1 MSQPSPP
8 PTFLDAVPRRQAFA
22 FWLKLGFISFG
33 GPAGQIAI
41 MQRELVER
49 KGWISQERFIHAL
62 NYCMMLPGPEAQQ
75 LATYL
80 GWLMHRT
87 FGGVVAGLLFILP
100 SMLLLIGLSYLY
112 MAHGEQPMVGA
123 LLNGI
128 KPAVAAIVLHAVYRL
143 ARRCLVDPRQRPWP
157 WLLVLMGFFGLAWL
171 KVSFVVLILGAVL
184 LGLFFAR
191 RAPQALMGPPA
202 ETAELSAA
210 APRALVDV
218 DTPAPP
224 HTRPHRGRLIAVL
237 SAGLLLWGG
246 PMAALV
252 TAWGWDGTL
261 TQMGAFFT
269 RAALL
274 TFGGAYAVLP
284 YVQQAAVEQY
294 QWLSTAQMMDGLA
307 LGESTPGP
315 LIMVVAFVA
324 YVGGWTHQVL
334 GPQALPAGA
343 ALAALVACWFTF
355 LPSFIFILAGGPW
368 VEAARGRP
376 GWTLPLQAVYCV
388 VIGLMAHLAWT
399 FLWAV
404 AAAPSWGPV
413 AGLSLLLVAAGL
425 WALLRWRWSVVRLL
439 LVGAALGL
447 LLSGLPV

>member
-1 MSQPSPP
+1 MSQEAPPPSPVG
-8 PTFLDAVPRRQAFA
+8 AVPRRQAFA
-22 FWLKLGFISFG
+22 FWLRLGFISFG

-41 MQRELVER
+41 MQRELVEQR
-49 KGWISQERFIHAL
+49 GWISQERFAHAL

-87 FGGVVAGLLFILP
+87 LGGVVAGLLFILP
-100 SMLLLIGLSYLY
+100 SLLLLIGLSYLY
-112 MAHGEQPMVGA
+112 MAHGEQPVVGA
-123 LLNGI
+123 LLYGI
-128 KPAVAAIVLHAVYRL
+128 KPAVAAIVLQAVYRL
-143 ARRCLVDPRQRPWP
+143 AQRSLMDPRQRPWP
-157 WLLVLMGFFGLAWL
+157 WALALTGFFGLAL
-171 KVSFVVLILGAVL
+171 LNLSFVWLISGAVL
-184 LGLFFAR
+184 LGLFLAR
-191 RAPQALMGPPA
+191 RAPQALSGPEAQTTRP
-202 ETAELSAA
+202 LSSGR
-210 APRALVDV
+210 RALLDV

-224 HTRPHRGRLIAVL
+224 HTRPHRGRLLVVL
-237 SAGLLLWGG
+237 TVGLLLWGF
-246 PMAALV
+246 PMAVLV
-252 TAWGWDGTL
+252 GLWGWQGTL

-284 YVQQAAVEQY
+284 YVQQAAVDQY
-294 QWLSTAQMMDGLA
+294 HWLTTAQMMDGLA

-376 GWTLPLQAVYCV
+376 SWTLPLQAVYCV
-388 VIGLMAHLAWT
+388 VIGVMAHLAWT
-399 FLWAV
+399 FLGAV
-404 AAAPSWGPV
+404 AGAPSGGMMDV
-413 AGLSLLLVAAGL
+413 TALLMVAASL
-425 WALLRWRWSVVRLL
+425 WALLRWRWTVVQLL
-439 LVGAALGL
+439 AAGAVLGL
-447 LLSGLPV
+447 LVSGLRG

>member
-1 MSQPSPP
+1 MTQEPP
-8 PTFLDAVPRRQAFA
+8 PPLPGGAVPRLRAFA
-22 FWLKLGFISFG
+22 FWLRLGFISFG

-41 MQRELVER
+41 MQRELVEQR
-49 KGWISQERFIHAL
+49 GWISQERFAHAL

-87 FGGVVAGLLFILP
+87 LGGVVAGLLFILP
-100 SMLLLIGLSYLY
+100 SLLLLIGLSYLY
-112 MAHGEQPMVGA
+112 MAYGEQPVVGA
-123 LLNGI
+123 LLFGI
-128 KPAVAAIVLHAVYRL
+128 KPVVAAIVLHAVYRL
-143 ARRCLVDPRQRPWP
+143 AQRCLMDPRQRPWP
-157 WLLVLMGFFGLAWL
+157 WLLALMGFVWLAVL
-171 KVSFVVLILGAVL
+171 ELSFVWLILGAVL
-184 LGLFFAR
+184 LGLFLAR
-191 RAPQALMGPPA
+191 RAPLALSGPQAQ
-202 ETAELSAA
+202 
-210 APRALVDV
+210 APRSLVSGRRALLDV

-224 HTRPHRGRLIAVL
+224 HTRPHRGRLLVVLAV
-237 SAGLLLWGG
+237 GLLLWGL

-252 TAWGWDGTL
+252 ALWGWQGTL
-261 TQMGAFFT
+261 TQMSTFFT

-284 YVQQAAVEQY
+284 YVQHAAVDQY
-294 QWLSTAQMMDGLA
+294 QWLTTAQMMDGLA

-388 VIGLMAHLAWT
+388 VIGVMAHLAWT
-399 FLWAV
+399 FLLAV
-404 AAAPSWGPV
+404 AGAPSRGIWDV
-413 AGLSLLLVAAGL
+413 TALLMVAAGL
-425 WALLRWRWSVVRLL
+425 WALLRWRWTVVQLL
-439 LVGAALGL
+439 AAGAVLGL
-447 LLSGLPV
+447 LVSAVRG

>member
-1 MSQPSPP
+1 
-8 PTFLDAVPRRQAFA
+8 
-22 FWLKLGFISFG
+22 
-33 GPAGQIAI
+33 
-41 MQRELVER
+41 MQRELVEQR
-49 KGWISQERFIHAL
+49 RWISQERFAHAL

-87 FGGVVAGLLFILP
+87 LGGVVAGLLFILP
-100 SMLLLIGLSYLY
+100 SLLLLIGLSYGY
-112 MAHGEQPMVGA
+112 MAYGEQPVVGA
-123 LLNGI
+123 LLYGL
-128 KPAVAAIVLHAVYRL
+128 KPAVAAIVLQAVYRM
-143 ARRCLVDPRQRPWP
+143 AQRCLVDPRQRPWP
-157 WLLVLMGFFGLAWL
+157 WALALAGLFGLAVL
-171 KVSFVVLILGAVL
+171 QLSFVTLIFGAAL
-184 LGLFFAR
+184 LGLCLAR
-191 RAPQALMGPPA
+191 LAPQALAGPRVEA
-202 ETAELSAA
+202 GQVSAGA
-210 APRALVDV
+210 TKALLDV

-224 HTRPHRGRLIAVL
+224 HTRPHRGRLLVVL
-237 SAGLLLWGG
+237 GAGLLLWGL
-246 PMAALV
+246 PMAGLV
-252 TAWGWDGTL
+252 SLWGWEGTL

-334 GPQALPAGA
+334 GPQAQPAGA

-368 VEAARGRP
+368 VEATRGRP
-376 GWTLPLQAVYCV
+376 SWTLPLQAVYCV
-388 VIGLMAHLAWT
+388 VIGVMAHLAGT
-399 FLWAV
+399 FLLAV
-404 AAAPSWGPV
+404 AGGQSPGALDGV
-413 AGLSLLLVAAGL
+413 ALLLVAAGL
-425 WALLRWRWSVVRLL
+425 WALLRWRWTVLQLL
-439 LVGAALGL
+439 LAGAVLGL
-447 LLSGLPV
+447 LLSAWRG

>member
-1 MSQPSPP
+1 MSQLSTP
-8 PTFLDAVPRRQAFA
+8 PTFVDAVPRRQAFA
-22 FWLKLGFISFG
+22 FWFKLGLISFG

-49 KGWISQERFIHAL
+49 KGWISQERFTHAL

-87 FGGVVAGLLFILP
+87 VGGVVAGLLFILP
-100 SMLLLIGLSYLY
+100 SMLLLLGLSYLY

-128 KPAVAAIVLHAVYRL
+128 KSAVAAIVLHAVYRL

-157 WLLVLMGFFGLAWL
+157 WVLVLVGFFGLAWL
-171 KVSFVVLILGAVL
+171 NVSFVVLILGAVL

-191 RAPQALMGPPA
+191 RAPQALMGPVA
-202 ETAELSAA
+202 ETAETLAV

-237 SAGLLLWGG
+237 SAGLLLWGA

-252 TAWGWDGTL
+252 ATWGWDGTL
-261 TQMGAFFT
+261 AQMGAFFT

-334 GPQALPAGA
+334 GPQSVPAGA

-376 GWTLPLQAVYCV
+376 SWTLPLQAVYCV
-388 VIGLMAHLAWT
+388 VIGVMAHLAWT
-399 FLWAV
+399 FLWAIAV
-404 AAAPSWGPV
+404 APPWGPIP
-413 AGLSLLLVAAGL
+413 GLSLLLVAAGV
-425 WALLRWRWSVVRLL
+425 WALLRWRWSVARLL
-439 LVGAALGL
+439 LLGAVLGL
-447 LLSGLPV
+447 LFSGLPV